1 MKLSIPIDSVLG
13 LVFAL
18 LGAGILAEA
27 QTLAP
32 MRGMIVGPGLFP
44 ALVGGAMAIFGVM
57 LVIQGW
63 RSRAVTILGE
73 EEEQQPL
80 VTWFAVGI
88 GIVLAASI
96 FVLPALGFLVGGT
109 VLSIVIIILSG
120 GRWLSALI
128 FSPIAAATIYYTFTL
143 ALRVP
148 LPRGLLG

>member
-73 EEEQQPL
+73 EEEEQQPL

-120 GRWLSALI
+120 GR
-128 FSPIAAATIYYTFTL
+128 
-143 ALRVP
+143 
-148 LPRGLLG
+148 

>member
-44 ALVGGAMAIFGVM
+44 ALVGGAMAMFGVV
-57 LVIQGW
+57 LAIQGW
-63 RSRAVTILGE
+63 RSRAVAIVGE
-73 EEEQQPL
+73 DEQQPL

-88 GIVLAASI
+88 VIVLAASI
-96 FVLPALGFLVGGT
+96 FVLPILGFLVGGT
-109 VLSIVIIILSG
+109 VLSIVIIFLSG

-128 FSPIAAATIYYTFTL
+128 FSPIAAAAIYFTFTL

>member
-44 ALVGGAMAIFGVM
+44 SLVGGGMAIFGAV
-57 LVIQGW
+57 LALQGW
-63 RSRAVTILGE
+63 RARAMTVLGE
-73 EEEQQPL
+73 EEQPL
-80 VTWFAVGI
+80 VTWFAVAI
-88 GIVLAASI
+88 VTVLAASI
-96 FVLPALGFLVGGT
+96 FVLPVVGFLVGGT
-109 VLSIVIIILSG
+109 ILSVVIILLSG
-120 GRWLSALI
+120 GGWLSAVI